1 MDAIGCVFA
10 PSSARH
16 SFRHNARAAKL
27 CPAMKAAAV
36 DGGTTHS
43 THGSEL
49 SQSESLP
56 KSKKQAKE

>member
-1 MDAIGCVFA
+1 
-10 PSSARH
+10 
-16 SFRHNARAAKL
+16 
-27 CPAMKAAAV
+27 MKAAAV